1 MSAQYREGIGSMIDK
16 LSILNLKIWHHEE
29 ICYDEKSTIVEV
41 GEAKKA
47 INSLNTQRTAIVEA
61 IDELFF
67 NVVTGKEPPPMLTPQ
82 HKKYTH
88 AAEARD
94 KK

>member
-1 MSAQYREGIGSMIDK
+1 MSYKENMGSMVDK
-16 LSILNLKIWHHEE
+16 LTILNNKIWHREE
-29 ICYDEKSTIVEV
+29 VCYDPNSTIEQI
-41 GEAKKA
+41 GEAKLA
-47 INSLNTQRTAIVEA
+47 INSLNTQRTAMVEA
-61 IDELFF
+61 IDELFIGAI
-67 NVVTGKEPPPMLTPQ
+67 TGKVELPMLTPQ